1 MVKMA
6 ASPTRIYLDEFD
18 FSGSMTATSLDITQ
32 EAPVATCFSD
42 AGPRRVVGN
51 YEFAQSHSGLFEP
64 TDDGFDEQIF
74 ALLADGTDHYLTQL
88 FGANAAGNVAYDSI
102 VQLTA
107 EPRSAAVGGAI
118 LLNFDTAG
126 AGGLSRGLV
135 LAKKTSTGA
144 ETFTGYNMGATV
156 AGTQFRVIYR
166 VLSLSPAT
174 NITLTIQESS
184 DDAATDPYAAIVG
197 LAATFNAVGV
207 ESDTVIIATEAWKRV
222 VTTGTYTSALILVTA
237 GVVQGTVV

>member
-1 MVKMA
+1 MAKYA
-6 ASPTRIYLDEFD
+6 ASPTRIYLDEFN
-18 FSGSMTATSLDITQ
+18 FSASMTSTSLDITQ
-32 EAPVATCFSD
+32 EAPVVTCFSD

-51 YEFAQSHSGLFEP
+51 YELAQSHSGLFEP
-64 TDDGFDEQIF
+64 TDDGFDEQAF
-74 ALLADGTDHYLTQL
+74 LLLADGTDHYLTQL
-88 FGANAAGNVAYDSI
+88 FGANAMGNVAYDSI

-107 EPRSAAVGGAI
+107 EPRSAAVGGAV

-135 LAKKTSTGA
+135 LANKTTTGA
-144 ETFTGYNMGATV
+144 ENLTGYNMGATV

-166 VLSLSPAT
+166 VLALSPAT
-174 NITLTIQESS
+174 NITIHIEEST
-184 DDAATDPYAAIVG
+184 DDAAVDPYADIVG

-207 ESDTVIIATEAWKRV
+207 ECDTVIIATEAWKRV
-222 VTTGTYTSALILVTA
+222 VTAGTYTSALILVTA